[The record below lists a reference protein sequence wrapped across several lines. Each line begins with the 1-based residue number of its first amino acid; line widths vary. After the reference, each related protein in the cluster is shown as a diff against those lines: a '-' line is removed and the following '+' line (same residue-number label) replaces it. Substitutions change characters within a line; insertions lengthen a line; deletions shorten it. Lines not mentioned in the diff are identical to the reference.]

1 MEAAQRRSKLAV
13 PEGCVGTVLELWR
26 YPVKSMLGEQT
37 KELIVTERGATG
49 DRAWALRDLASGRIA
64 SAKKFPRLLEFR
76 ATYEV
81 EPSVD
86 SRGKAKIETPQ
97 GRVVWAD
104 DPDTSEVISSIL
116 GRPMRL
122 ESQPGSHEETGI
134 DRDTVF
140 GNVPVQKFKPEWT
153 SETMPDHFK
162 LMGGSFFEIGPV
174 FLATSGSVQ
183 HLRDLRGGSAPI
195 DRRRF
200 RPNIYV
206 DSGPDSSGFAE
217 DAWFGGTLAIGGQVR
232 FSNFQP
238 TIWCVVSTLAQE
250 EQPRDPGILRTIAEH
265 HGGCF
270 GVYAAVS
277 SSGPVRIGDPLVLQ
291 K

>member
-1 MEAAQRRSKLAV
+1 MVER
-13 PEGCVGTVLELWR
+13 CVGRVLELWR

-37 KELIVTERGATG
+37 KELNVTGQGATG
-49 DRAWALRDLASGRIA
+49 DRAWALRELASGRIA

-76 ATYEV
+76 ASYDV

-97 GRVVWAD
+97 GQVVWTD
-104 DPDTSEVISSIL
+104 DPDTSAVISNIL
-116 GRPMRL
+116 GCPMRL
-122 ESQPGSHEETGI
+122 ESQPGSHEKTGI
-134 DRDTVF
+134 DRATVF
-140 GNVPVQKFKPEWT
+140 GDVPVEKFKPEWT
-153 SETMPDHFK
+153 PETIPDYFQ

-183 HLRDLRGGSAPI
+183 HLRDLQGGGAHI

-200 RPNIYV
+200 RPNIYI

-217 DAWFGGTLAIGGQVR
+217 DAWLGGTLAIGGQVR
-232 FSNFQP
+232 FSDFQP
-238 TIWCVVSTLAQE
+238 TIWCVTSTLAQE
-250 EQPRDPGILRTIAEH
+250 DLPRDPGILRAIAEH
-265 HGGCF
+265 HRGCF

-277 SSGPVRIGDPLVLQ
+277 SPGLVRIDDPLVLS